1 MSNKTQNYLT
11 PRSNFSYVKY
21 TEFFN
26 PLPPP
31 NRAQDQERPQS
42 LLEKLEKLVK
52 PEKQATGIS
61 YFGIHGMLVKIAHR
75 DYCKKWNRQPSNW
88 SCKVQGASD
97 NKTANL
103 IDKKM
108 NGKLKA
114 LWYEPTASGDML
126 VNLLFQTYPDY
137 KYLEAEWQELKRR
150 EF

>member
-1 MSNKTQNYLT
+1 MTNKTQNDRT
-11 PRSNFSYVKY
+11 PRSNFSHVKY

-31 NRAQDQERPQS
+31 NRAQEPQS
-42 LLEKLEKLVK
+42 LPEKLEKLIN
-52 PEKQATGIS
+52 PEKQATDGS
-61 YFGIHGMLVKIAHR
+61 YYGIHGMLIKIAHR
-75 DYCKKWNRQPSNW
+75 DYCNKWNRQPSNW

-108 NGKLKA
+108 EGKLKA

-126 VNLLFQTYPDY
+126 VELLFQAYPDY
-137 KYLEAEWQELKRR
+137 EYLDAEWQELKKKD
-150 EF
+150 F